1 MKKEHKIIMKEIEA
15 YLIEN
20 PSQRFGQ
27 ALTNLN
33 IIGFADE
40 KQPEKYQHLLR
51 DIFHDTDNE
60 ILLRITSIKNT
71 KNYVNVTT

>member
-1 MKKEHKIIMKEIEA
+1 MKEIEA

-33 IIGFADE
+33 IVSFADE
-40 KQPEKYQHLLR
+40 KQPNKYHHLLR
-51 DIFHDTDNE
+51 DIFNDTDNE

-71 KNYVNVTT
+71 KN